1 MNIFK
6 KVSQL
11 FLHFLQRKDTTVD
24 QDTDPD
30 FDHSSSV
37 PSKKNEISHRI
48 DMMLILKFWL
58 MWLVVVGIAYLIF
71 QSLTV
76 IYLILSA
83 YIISIAVE
91 SVIIFLWNRG
101 CSRWFS
107 IAITYLFLVA
117 FLLSGL
123 ILIVPFLFN
132 QISTILQILIDSIKS
147 FQTLLATQWLENI
160 ISSFYWLPGYAK
172 QSLINII
179 GDPAFN
185 VAIQNDLQN
194 NISQLV
200 GIGTNYAQN
209 IGNIAVSLVTSF
221 VSFITQLTIVV
232 VLAVL
237 FSVEKKLVMRFVSW
251 LRGKEDYNFAYAK
264 LDKIYK
270 KLGLWLKGQ
279 LLLCVLIGVL
289 VFVSLHILGWFWLS
303 LPTKWSLALIAWLTE
318 FVPYLWPLLWGLPA
332 VLLWLINFGLWWF
345 VVVFLVYRGIQWIEN
360 NVLIPI
366 IMEKTLGI
374 SPLLIFI
381 CVILGGLVMWFV
393 WFILGVPIAVIIS
406 MMYKKEE

>member
-6 KVSQL
+6 KISQWFTKIFTPRMPVDNMDNISDEIPFVVSE
-11 FLHFLQRKDTTVD
+11 
-24 QDTDPD
+24 
-30 FDHSSSV
+30 
-37 PSKKNEISHRI
+37 KKGETPHI
-48 DMMLILKFWL
+48 DMLFILKFWL
-58 MWLVVVGIAYLIF
+58 IWLVVVGIAYLIF

-91 SVIIFLWNRG
+91 SVIMFLWNRG
-101 CSRWFS
+101 CSRGFS

-132 QISTILQILIDSIKS
+132 QLSTILHILIDSIKS
-147 FQTLLATQWLENI
+147 FQTSLATQWLENI
-160 ISSFYWLPGYAK
+160 ITNFYWLPTYAK

-185 VAIQNDLQN
+185 ATIQNDLQN

-200 GIGTNYAQN
+200 GIGTSYAQN
-209 IGNIAVSLVTSF
+209 IGNIAVSLVSWF

-237 FSVEKKLVMRFVSW
+237 FSIEKKLVMRFVSW

-264 LDKIYK
+264 LDRIYK

-279 LLLCVLIGVL
+279 LLLCVLIGLL
-289 VFVSLHILGWFWLS
+289 VFVALHVLGWFWFS

-345 VVVFLVYRGIQWIEN
+345 VVVFFVYRGIQWIEN

-374 SPLLIFI
+374 SPLLIFL

-393 WFILGVPIAVIIS
+393 WFVLGVPIAVIIS